1 MAHIILSSTIKITDL
16 PVSANVTIS
25 AFSFPAVVW
34 KLSSCCS
41 GSIRQT
47 GSTVRRLSI
56 EQSAAVE
63 FGQRVG
69 QRQTDTAS
77 LLVFCLFEAVER
89 IEYISISLSGIR
101 CPSLVTSRVNMR
113 SSPEGGSN
121 SSDIRLS
128 EYFSALL
135 TRLLT
140 IFENASRSRQ
150 ASKVDPAA

>member
-1 MAHIILSSTIKITDL
+1 M
-16 PVSANVTIS
+16 
-25 AFSFPAVVW
+25 
-34 KLSSCCS
+34 
-41 GSIRQT
+41 
-47 GSTVRRLSI
+47 
-56 EQSAAVE
+56 E

-89 IEYISISLSGIR
+89 IEYIFDFTVGYQM
-101 CPSLVTSRVNMR
+101 PVVGDEQEVNMR

-140 IFENASRSRQ
+140 IFENASRSQTGLER
-150 ASKVDPAA
+150 